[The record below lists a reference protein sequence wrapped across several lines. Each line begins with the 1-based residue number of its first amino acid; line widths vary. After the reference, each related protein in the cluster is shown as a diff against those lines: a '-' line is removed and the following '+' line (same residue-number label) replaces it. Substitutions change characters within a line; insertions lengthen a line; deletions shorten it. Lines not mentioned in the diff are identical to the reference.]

1 MQQPKK
7 PKRKELSIFL
17 FFVLFSSLMW
27 LLIKL
32 SDQYNITTE
41 IKVNFENIPAE
52 KFMPLPHEYTLK
64 TTVTSTG
71 FNLLR
76 FYTTRKVKRTITIAL
91 DQTPYRQA
99 ETNLYYIGTQQVRDK
114 VADLMHVSINA
125 VLFPENEIYFTLE
138 TLKSKIVPVSIKYDF
153 RYRKQYGIYGEPNW
167 EPKEIEIFGSENVID
182 TLQFIYTKKIEKDDL
197 YENFETDVLLDF
209 RNDLQSETKSVRL
222 SVEVERFTE
231 SSVTVPIEQ
240 VTQQKLRLFP
250 DHVTINYNVAMRDFR
265 RIDSKLFQVRV
276 AMSDL
281 QSLEPFLKLEVTPPA
296 NVHLIRYEPE
306 QVEYLIL
313 Q

>member
-1 MQQPKK
+1 MQQLKK
-7 PKRKELSIFL
+7 TKRKELSIFL

-52 KFMPLPHEYTLK
+52 KLMPLPHEHTLK

-76 FYTTRKVKRTITIAL
+76 FYATRKVKRTVTIAL
-91 DQTPYRQA
+91 DQVPYRQA
-99 ETNLYYIGTQQVRDK
+99 ETNLYYIGTQQVRDE

-125 VLFPENEIYFTLE
+125 ILFSENEIYFTLE
-138 TLKSKIVPVSIKYDF
+138 PLKSKIVPVRIKYDF

-167 EPKEIEIFGSENVID
+167 EPKEIEVFGSENMID

-197 YENFETDVLLDF
+197 YGNFETDVLLDF
-209 RNDLQSETKSVRL
+209 RNNLQSETKSVRL
-222 SVEVERFTE
+222 FVEVERFTE
-231 SSVTVPIEQ
+231 ASVTVPIEQ
-240 VTQQKLRLFP
+240 VTQPKLRLFP

-265 RIDSKLFQVRV
+265 RIDPKLFQVRV

-281 QSLEPFLKLEVTPPA
+281 QSLEPFLKLEVMPPA